1 MVYSEDVESS
11 KGEQYVYLA
20 TENVNVTEEQTSDAD
35 IMNTEDANDGSGD
48 STPYRWAKTHL
59 GMIYCPL
66 GVAL

>member
-48 STPYRWAKTHL
+48 STPYR
-59 GMIYCPL
+59 
-66 GVAL
+66 